1 MQTYYG
7 LNRQGAA
14 ASGRYTR
21 TPVPMGVP
29 GIKSPFAAQA
39 LADPTAPALS
49 DIAPQR
55 RPGVPGEGEAP
66 GISTPGPESPAA
78 TRAREDLARS
88 GYSVNPMDALG
99 GRVKTGLLNTG
110 VALAL
115 DAPVS
120 TAVKFGAKT
129 MAALPGTVT
138 TLGGMINKGVP
149 IEQSIDKIEPEYE
162 KLAEEELATGV
173 NQDPARVRSLGK
185 YAPVPL
191 TTQAYRKILDTLSPK
206 KVIDPGAPPGA
217 IGESGLGQPGSQPSD
232 YGHEARMGLGV
243 GDVAGTQE
251 AADIPGTGDKPV
263 GKDYGNRTEPGG
275 APGGPGLGGGG
286 MGGGRSEGAGDMGHD
301 SAPGMGGMGGV

>member
-55 RPGVPGEGEAP
+55 RPGVPGGGDLP
-66 GISTPGPESPAA
+66 GISAPMPDDPATAKARGILRGYGVGAPGNPLSG
-78 TRAREDLARS
+78 LAKK
-88 GYSVNPMDALG
+88 GAF
-99 GRVKTGLLNTG
+99 NTG
-110 VALAL
+110 VALAF
-115 DAPVS
+115 DAPVP
-120 TAVKFGAKT
+120 AALEFGARK
-129 MAALPGTVT
+129 MAALPGVATTVGSY
-138 TLGGMINKGVP
+138 LNKGIPYEGAVRDFGTKINEIDQQGLSENETLKAE
-149 IEQSIDKIEPEYE
+149 IEAANNAYSQGLPYTTKF
-162 KLAEEELATGV
+162 KRGV
-173 NQDPARVRSLGK
+173 YDHF
-185 YAPVPL
+185 
-191 TTQAYRKILDTLSPK
+191 SPK

-217 IGESGLGQPGSQPSD
+217 IGESGLGQPGSQPGD
-232 YGHEARMGLGV
+232 IGHEARMGVGV

-263 GKDYGNRTEPGG
+263 GKDYGNRAEPGS
-275 APGGPGLGGGG
+275 APGDEGGGVSGGGG
-286 MGGGRSEGAGDMGHD
+286 YGPGVGGEGQSAGYK
-301 SAPGMGGMGGV
+301 